1 MKDVKY
7 LCEDV
12 HKTATILPINFHSQQ
27 CKLSTLLPS
36 QSHQHRLGAVSRAM
50 AVRTQQE
57 KLTLNVTGTT
67 LLTLILKGLFANRL
81 QLNSSFLH
89 Q

>member
-7 LCEDV
+7 LCEDI
-12 HKTATILPINFHSQQ
+12 HKTATMLPINFHSQQ

-36 QSHQHRLGAVSRAM
+36 QPSQHGLSAVSRAV

-57 KLTLNVTGTT
+57 KLLFNMTGTT
-67 LLTLILKGLFANRL
+67 LLTLILKG
-81 QLNSSFLH
+81 FLSTDFN
-89 Q
+89 